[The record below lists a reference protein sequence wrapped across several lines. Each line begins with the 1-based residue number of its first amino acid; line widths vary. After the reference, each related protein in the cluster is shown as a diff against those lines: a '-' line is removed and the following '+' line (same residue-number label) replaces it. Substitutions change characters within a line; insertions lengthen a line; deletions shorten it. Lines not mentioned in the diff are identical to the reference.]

1 MPDKKPYS
9 APQLVQVA
17 LNHEQAI
24 LAQCST
30 TVSTTSSAGTAGTR
44 NCRTSAPTCK
54 KKTAPFGT
62 FNSAGRPS

>member
-1 MPDKKPYS
+1 MPEKKPYS

-30 TVSTTSSAGTAGTR
+30 TVSMTSSAGTFGVR
-44 NCRTSAPTCK
+44 RCRTQNPKCK
-54 KKTAPFGT
+54 KKTSPFGT
-62 FNSAGRPS
+62 NDSSGRPS